1 MSDPRALIALLEWYE
16 AIGVDAVVSEQS
28 FDRLAEKA
36 TSASEP
42 LPRAGAATVSSV
54 PGETRSRPNGGGGP
68 PPGAAPPAAWPDGDV
83 WDGGGD
89 DGARIGSSPA
99 ARAPPQR
106 VGPRLDRPAPAVP
119 GAIVTVPDETV
130 VAAARAEA
138 AGATTLDALRD
149 VMLRFDG
156 CNLKKTATQLVFAD
170 GNPRA
175 RVMLVGE
182 APGREEDLDG
192 RPFVGRSGK
201 LLDRMLAAIGL
212 DRSSVYIANVVP
224 WRPPGNRTPSPLET
238 EICRPFVTRQIELVD
253 PALLVFL
260 GGASAKVLTGATD
273 GILKLRG
280 RWLSYRLGDRDVP
293 CLATLHPAYLLRQPL
308 QKRLAWRDFLSLKRK
323 LDELDG

>member
-1 MSDPRALIALLEWYE
+1 MSDPRALVALLEWYE
-16 AIGVDAVVSEQS
+16 AVGVDAVVSEQPI
-28 FDRLAEKA
+28 DRLAERA
-36 TSASEP
+36 LEVAAPQVGASGPAVGLVAQEAR
-42 LPRAGAATVSSV
+42 PRPVG
-54 PGETRSRPNGGGGP
+54 RDGP
-68 PPGAAPPAAWPDGDV
+68 PHDDTPPAPWPEDDA
-83 WDGGGD
+83 WDGGRD
-89 DGARIGSSPA
+89 ESVRPGSPPA
-99 ARAPPQR
+99 GRVPPQR
-106 VGPRLDRPAPAVP
+106 AAPRYDRPAPSVP

-138 AGATTLDALRD
+138 AGAATLDALRD

-170 GNPRA
+170 GNPAA
-175 RVMLVGE
+175 RVMLIGE

-238 EICRPFVTRQIELVD
+238 EICRPFLARQIELVD
-253 PALLVFL
+253 PAVLVSL
-260 GGASAKVLTGATD
+260 GGAAAKVLAGSTD

-280 RWLSYRLGDRDVP
+280 KWLSYRLGDRDVP

-308 QKRLAWRDFLSLKRK
+308 QKRLAWRDFLTLKRRI
-323 LDELDG
+323 DELGG

>member
-16 AIGVDAVVSEQS
+16 AVGVDAVVSEQPT
-28 FDRLAEKA
+28 DRLAAPA
-36 TSASEP
+36 TGAAA
-42 LPRAGAATVSSV
+42 AGARETATGSGRAEGARHAA
-54 PGETRSRPNGGGGP
+54 PLRDGP
-68 PPGAAPPAAWPDGDV
+68 PLDDAPPAPWPEDGA
-83 WDGGGD
+83 WDGGGED
-89 DGARIGSSPA
+89 DPRFGSPPA
-99 ARAPPQR
+99 GRAPPTR
-106 VGPRLDRPAPAVP
+106 PPPRFDRPAPAVP
-119 GAIVTVPDETV
+119 GAAVTVPDETV

-138 AGATTLDALRD
+138 ASAATLDDLRD

-170 GNPRA
+170 GNPAA
-175 RVMLVGE
+175 RVMLIGE
-182 APGREEDLDG
+182 APGREEDLEG

-224 WRPPGNRTPSPLET
+224 WRPPGNRTPSLLET
-238 EICRPFVTRQIELVD
+238 EICRPFLARQIELVD
-253 PALLVFL
+253 PAVLVSL
-260 GGASAKVLTGATD
+260 GGAAAKVLAGSTD

-280 RWLSYRLGDRDVP
+280 KWLSYRLGDRDVP

-323 LDELDG
+323 LDEFPP